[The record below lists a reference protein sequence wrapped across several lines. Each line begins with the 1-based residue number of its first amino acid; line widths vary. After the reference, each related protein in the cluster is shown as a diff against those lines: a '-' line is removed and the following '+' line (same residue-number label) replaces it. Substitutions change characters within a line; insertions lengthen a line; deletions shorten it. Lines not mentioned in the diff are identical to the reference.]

1 MGACSFW
8 YVECVA
14 RAGRIQEA
22 HFGFETLL
30 SYADPL
36 GLYAEEFD
44 SHGHALGNTPQALTH
59 LALISAAF
67 FLNRKLSGEQTQ
79 WQP

>member
-1 MGACSFW
+1 L
-8 YVECVA
+8 A
-14 RAGRIQEA
+14 RAGRLEEA
-22 HFGFETLL
+22 HFEFEKLL
-30 SYADPL
+30 SYANPL

-44 SHGHALGNTPQALTH
+44 RRGYPLGNMPQALTH

-67 FLNRKLSGEQTQ
+67 FLERKLNGGEQH